1 MAMNGDYNKIT
12 SDLSRAHVR
21 YASVSIT
28 LAEDV
33 IDWSLRENT
42 TLFDR
47 MNVGR
52 EIVLRN
58 TSPVFVRLNSTTN
71 DVIELFEY
79 EGLNMVGYPV
89 EDIFISGATGSIIRV
104 ILIGWN

>member
-1 MAMNGDYNKIT
+1 MNGDYNKIT
-12 SDLSRAHVR
+12 SDYARAHVR

-58 TSPVFVRLNSTTN
+58 TAPVFVRLNSAFN

-79 EGLNMVGYPV
+79 EGLNIVGYPV
-89 EDIFISGATGSIIRV
+89 EDIFISGASGAVIRV
-104 ILIGWN
+104 LLLGWN

>member
-1 MAMNGDYNKIT
+1 MNGDYNKIT
-12 SDLSRAHVR
+12 SDLARAHVR

-33 IDWSLRENT
+33 IDWSIKDHT
-42 TLFDR
+42 TLFDK
-47 MNVGR
+47 MAVGR

-58 TSPVFVRLNSTTN
+58 TAPIFVRLNSATN

-79 EGLNMVGYPV
+79 EGLNIVGYPV
-89 EDIFISGATGSIIRV
+89 EDIFISGASGAVIRV
-104 ILIGWN
+104 LILGYN